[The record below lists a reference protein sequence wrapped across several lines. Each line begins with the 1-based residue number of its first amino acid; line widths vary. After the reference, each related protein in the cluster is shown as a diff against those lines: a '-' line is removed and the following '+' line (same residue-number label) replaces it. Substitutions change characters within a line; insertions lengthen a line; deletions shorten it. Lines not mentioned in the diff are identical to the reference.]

1 MEKNLFGCLNLLKNV
16 KTMLIVVQNYTQNLF
31 IAFKWPILV
40 VSA

>member
-1 MEKNLFGCLNLLKNV
+1 MEKNLFGCLNL
-16 KTMLIVVQNYTQNLF
+16 LIVVQNYTQNLF